1 MVNSIVPTQ
10 HSQDL
15 RWLLTR
21 KSSAYIVKQHGLPR
35 TFSREPGNLTAQHS
49 YTVSMGIGCRDRGGD
64 YTRVAMVNLI
74 DS

>member
-49 YTVSMGIGCRDRGGD
+49 YTVSMGIGC
-64 YTRVAMVNLI
+64 
-74 DS
+74 